1 MLLSKFFFF
10 FKYHILA
17 NQEHSQSVNNFVNL
31 FMFGFAYMSL
41 GMGFYHECE
50 VFKTVEV
57 S

>member
-1 MLLSKFFFF
+1 M
-10 FKYHILA
+10 
-17 NQEHSQSVNNFVNL
+17 

-57 S
+57 SKTVQIASSFFYKTIKMN